1 MTPSADATSA
11 IPPRHTDE
19 EPPPLWFNVPD
30 GFFALPLAATP
41 EERTERAREFVRGL
55 YSRGDES
62 IWEPAAP
69 YYAGVAELMADAGV
83 SYSAMGLFSTA
94 DADEDAEAAMDGNG
108 GWGGSGVVN
117 VSGVEARYEGADGV
131 AQCAFTVAA
140 VPTGQAAKDT
150 DIAAQG
156 ILAVLSR
163 EPHNDARWLD
173 LPCGPAVSCITLTK
187 YKLSPQ
193 VTATGEPVDL
203 LTGQIQVHV
212 PFPTGPFTAVFT
224 LHTASTD
231 YWTEFCDVMA
241 AILRTVSFTEH
252 GAPGAGDFS
261 RGQLNRKPG

>member
-1 MTPSADATSA
+1 MTTSADSTSA
-11 IPPRHTDE
+11 IPPLHATE

-41 EERTERAREFVRGL
+41 EERAERSQEFVRGL

-69 YYAGVAELMADAGV
+69 YYEAVAEMMADTGV

-94 DADEDAEAAMDGNG
+94 DADDEAEVPEDG
-108 GWGGSGVVN
+108 G
-117 VSGVEARYEGADGV
+117 GVEARYEGADGV

-140 VPTGQAAKDT
+140 VPTEQATQDT

-156 ILAVLSR
+156 ILAALSR

-173 LPCGPAVSCITLTK
+173 LPCGPAVSCVTLTK

-193 VTATGEPVDL
+193 VTATGEPMDL

-231 YWTEFCDVMA
+231 YWTEFCDIMA
-241 AILRTVSFTEH
+241 AILQTVSFTEPVH
-252 GAPGAGDFS
+252 G
-261 RGQLNRKPG
+261 